1 VHLRYSSSDE
11 RDLFFFSISGFEP
24 LYAHACHPAVS
35 YILTGFAGY
44 SVGCG
49 INRDTRKL
57 TGHPGKSKK
66 KWLPSL
72 TGED

>member
-1 VHLRYSSSDE
+1 VMKGIC
-11 RDLFFFSISGFEP
+11 FFFQYPDSNLSM
-24 LYAHACHPAVS
+24 HACHPAVS

-72 TGED
+72 IGED

>member
-1 VHLRYSSSDE
+1 M
-11 RDLFFFSISGFEP
+11 
-24 LYAHACHPAVS
+24 HACHPAVS
-35 YILTGFAGY
+35 YILIGFAGY

-57 TGHPGKSKK
+57 TGHPSKSKK